1 MTKGDRTGPIVLDRF
16 ARDLHSDVQQGV
28 RGVGGWVGGGGSS
41 CRSHICGLL
50 FASISNC
57 VEERQATGRWRGHH
71 ITAGVAHDHEH
82 NRGHLVDP
90 EPRPATGQPLPMPRP
105 TQYTRE
111 VYQGRRIGAP
121 QRPRICGECEV
132 SSATAPPDG

>member
-1 MTKGDRTGPIVLDRF
+1 MTKGNRTGPIVLDRF

-28 RGVGGWVGGGGSS
+28 RGVGGWVVGDRAAVSKFPV
-41 CRSHICGLL
+41 CCLL
-50 FASISNC
+50 PFSNC

-82 NRGHLVDP
+82 NRGHFMDP

-121 QRPRICGECEV
+121 QYPRIFGGV
-132 SSATAPPDG
+132 RGKQRHRST